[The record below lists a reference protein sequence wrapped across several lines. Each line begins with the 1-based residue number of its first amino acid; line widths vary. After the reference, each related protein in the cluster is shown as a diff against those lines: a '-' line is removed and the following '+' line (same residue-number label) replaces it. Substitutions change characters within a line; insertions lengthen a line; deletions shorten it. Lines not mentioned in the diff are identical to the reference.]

1 MPDKKTSFTFIH
13 TADLHLGRNISVG
26 DKSSSN
32 VDSRYF
38 RLKDELIKRAFQAPL
53 TALKNLVSV
62 AVENKVD
69 FIVIAGDVFDKH
81 TNSGELH
88 TEFYKMLAELSRNKI
103 RVYITLGNHDRMDYT
118 PGDSD
123 LLSDFKNN
131 KLPKGVHVFDDK
143 KSESFEDD
151 LCNVVVHGQSFEEQ
165 HVHKALVKDF
175 PKKKNNIFNIGVLH
189 TDCKGSSPNDPERNP
204 YAPTSKS
211 LLSPLNYDYWAFGH
225 IHLRSTPIESMPEVI
240 YSGNPQGLNTKPA
253 EMNEKGCVMVSVNDG
268 KFKHSF
274 IELDDARFLEI
285 NLSVTAKD
293 SWGDFKSKVLD
304 KCSDIQW
311 ENSRILNLIKLTITG
326 NNSEVKRIIS
336 SSIESK
342 KLIRETSSDN
352 LQVIQIDTQDLK
364 GEDVK
369 SSFGIVENL
378 TNQHK
383 NLDKQELLDLIF
395 EKASKEIEK
404 EYQKDFKAGSK
415 ETFLAETTSAKDSSD
430 EYEDLVKTAKTV
442 AENILNGIPYGGES
456 L

>member
-1 MPDKKTSFTFIH
+1 
-13 TADLHLGRNISVG
+13 
-26 DKSSSN
+26 
-32 VDSRYF
+32 
-38 RLKDELIKRAFQAPL
+38 
-53 TALKNLVSV
+53 
-62 AVENKVD
+62 
-69 FIVIAGDVFDKH
+69 
-81 TNSGELH
+81 
-88 TEFYKMLAELSRNKI
+88 MLAELSRNKI
-103 RVYITLGNHDRMDYT
+103 RVYITLGNHDRMNYT

-240 YSGNPQGLNTKPA
+240 YSGNPQGLNTKAA

-268 KFKHSF
+268 KFEHSF
-274 IELDDARFLEI
+274 IELDDARFFEI

-293 SWGDFKSKVLD
+293 NWGDFKSKVLD

-326 NNSEVKRIIS
+326 DNSEVKRIMS

-352 LQVIQIDTQDLK
+352 LQVIQIDTRKLK
-364 GEDVK
+364 GEDVQ
-369 SSFGIVENL
+369 SSFGIIENL
-378 TNQHK
+378 SNK
-383 NLDKQELLDLIF
+383 YENLDKQELLDLIF
-395 EKASKEIEK
+395 EEASKEMEK

-430 EYEDLVKTAKTV
+430 EYEDLIKTAKTV